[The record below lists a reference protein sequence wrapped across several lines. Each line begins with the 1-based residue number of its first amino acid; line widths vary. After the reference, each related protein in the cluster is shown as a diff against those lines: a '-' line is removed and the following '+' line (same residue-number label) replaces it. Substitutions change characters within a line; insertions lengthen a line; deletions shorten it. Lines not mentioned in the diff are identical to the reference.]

1 MESLIPDERMPITL
15 NNVVRVLQSIFDI
28 DYEITEST
36 KFMLLC
42 SDNIKKASL
51 ICERIKQDFNVDIGF
66 ADFQAIDTVADLF
79 QVIYEKNKSTKITDL
94 VTERDTRRNNLL
106 DIISKNKL
114 TELDSSLSGA
124 RGKLEES
131 LTKIKDCSTPLD
143 QVGYNGK
150 YTLLNK
156 ILNAVDPKVSR
167 DDLVKVITA
176 VDGNTKEGFTNI
188 SKAIEATNGCI
199 DAISKLMLLIIQIEN
214 DLYNTADE
222 TSNGI
227 STISEELLREGINV
241 EGLSRIAER
250 EREKRL
256 RIQAKMRDFKDDVYG
271 KIEFL
276 NKVNQ
281 NLRTEFIAYQDSLN
295 GLFESANHQLNAN
308 FENVKSVID
317 TNLQE
322 GKNMMQSLQNDY
334 SLIKGKLEE
343 KMAQI
348 LLDLTSNQK
357 KFHQQLDQAVDEQK
371 KSIQNEQKQLASEWE
386 KEKDMLQKQY
396 SCMENKLADKF
407 EQTVLKLNADIEL
420 GQKELQEQ
428 LLQSIDE
435 QKQFISIVRN
445 DVKQFA
451 SDWDCEKKSL
461 IRKMR
466 LLAII
471 ITVVVIIEAIAL
483 LL

>member
-1 MESLIPDERMPITL
+1 MESLTPDERMSITL
-15 NNVVRVLQSIFDI
+15 NNVVRVLQSIFDV

-42 SDNIKKASL
+42 SENMNKASL
-51 ICERIKQDFNVDIGF
+51 ICERVKKDFNVEIGF
-66 ADFQAIDTVADLF
+66 VDLQTIDTVKDLF
-79 QVIYEKNKSTKITDL
+79 QVVYEKSKRPGVVYL
-94 VTERDTRRNNLL
+94 ATERDTRRNDLL
-106 DIISKNKL
+106 DIISQNKL

-124 RGKLEES
+124 KDKLKDS
-131 LTKIKDCSTPLD
+131 LKKIEDCSTPLN
-143 QVGYNGK
+143 QIGHKGK
-150 YTLLNK
+150 YEWLNK
-156 ILNAVDPKVSR
+156 FLNAVDTKISR
-167 DDLVKVITA
+167 DELIKVITT
-176 VDGNTKEGFTNI
+176 VDENTKDGFANI

-199 DAISKLMLLIIQIEN
+199 DAISKLMLLIIHIEN
-214 DLYNTADE
+214 DLYSTADE

-227 STISEELLREGINV
+227 SAISEELLKEGVNV

-256 RIQAKMRDFKDDVYG
+256 KIQAKMRDSKNDVYG

-276 NKVNQ
+276 NKVNL

-295 GLFESANHQLNAN
+295 ELFESANHQLNAN

-334 SLIKGKLEE
+334 SLIKSKLEE

-357 KFHQQLDQAVDEQK
+357 RFHQELNQVIDEQK
-371 KSIQNEQKQLASEWE
+371 QYIQNDLKKFVTEWD
-386 KEKDMLQKQY
+386 KEKDLLQKQY
-396 SCMENKLADKF
+396 SCMENKLADNF
-407 EQTVLKLNADIEL
+407 EQTALKLNADL
-420 GQKELQEQ
+420 DSGLKKLQEQ
-428 LLQSIDE
+428 LIQSINE
-435 QKQFISIVRN
+435 QEQFISIVRN
-445 DVKQFA
+445 DIKRFA

-461 IRKMR
+461 TKKSK
-466 LLAII
+466 LFAIV
-471 ITVVVIIEAIAL
+471 ITFVVIIEAIAL